1 MFMNNLLNISQAMI
15 FLFGA
20 SAVWFVGR
28 KEEWRKWGY
37 VCGLLSQPFWFFIT
51 IVKGEWFLFSLC
63 LIYAYSWGQGFYNY
77 WIKK

>member
-37 VCGLLSQPFWFFIT
+37 VCELLSQPFWFF
-51 IVKGEWFLFSLC
+51 
-63 LIYAYSWGQGFYNY
+63 YNY
-77 WIKK
+77 S